1 MAIKVTFKQG
11 QAEAKATPLHQ
22 WDYGQVLEIES
33 SDLPA
38 VFEIHFAC
46 QGMNEAIVRSCSAV
60 GGIGSV
66 VIPDRCLEQSNQI
79 LAWVYAIQG
88 AAGTTIKT
96 ITIPIVARTRP
107 SRGDEIPSEISDVYT
122 ELVSEVNK
130 AVDDL
135 TNGNVTAANAKTA
148 TYATSAGTSVYSGD
162 AERAAKAMTA
172 TQADFAAR
180 AGVANTV
187 KTAATA
193 DKATA
198 DSSGN
203 KFENTYGNFSLVFDH
218 TLLSQ
223 SEKLPS
229 QGTYQIR
236 AVVKD
241 DSEEFES
248 SCVVFFNGNNTV
260 KNILNIVFDKTY
272 HTTTAY
278 RLFIGTDGRCVV
290 QKGYRSESSG
300 TTSEF
305 SDFGEV
311 LGTSST
317 VSIWYRKIL

>member
-38 VFEIHFAC
+38 VFEVHFAC

-96 ITIPIVARTRP
+96 ITIPVVARTRP

-162 AERAAKAMTA
+162 AERAAKAQTA
-172 TQADFAAR
+172 AQADFAAR
-180 AGVANTV
+180 AGVANT
-187 KTAATA
+187 AATA
-193 DKATA
+193 TNAEKAT
-198 DSSGN
+198 
-203 KFENTYGNFSLVFDH
+203 
-218 TLLSQ
+218 
-223 SEKLPS
+223 
-229 QGTYQIR
+229 R
-236 AVVKD
+236 ANMLAVDIPFTPYD
-241 DSEEFES
+241 DSAPLEKGLYCILVGFGPDD
-248 SCVVFFNGNNTV
+248 VTRRVFTS
-260 KNILNIVFDKTY
+260 IVYVNRT
-272 HTTTAY
+272 
-278 RLFIGTDGRCVV
+278 LGCDGFLGVYA
-290 QKGYRSESSG
+290 QKGYGLHINREG
-300 TTSEF
+300 KIELREIEPYVPADANLGVFTNTLVTSDVQYF
-305 SDFGEV
+305 IS
-311 LGTSST
+311 
-317 VSIWYRKIL
+317 YRKIF

>member
-38 VFEIHFAC
+38 VFEVHFAC

-96 ITIPIVARTRP
+96 ITIPVVARTRP

-148 TYATSAGTSVYSGD
+148 TYATSAGTSLYSGD
-162 AERAAKAMTA
+162 AERAAKAQTA
-172 TQADFAAR
+172 AQADFAAR
-180 AGVANTV
+180 AGVANT
-187 KTAATA
+187 AATA
-193 DKATA
+193 TDAINAENATKANIAAKA
-198 DSSGN
+198 DSLTSNIMFAQYTDDTPLEKGLY
-203 KFENTYGNFSLVFDH
+203 FILVSFD
-218 TLLSQ
+218 
-223 SEKLPS
+223 P
-229 QGTYQIR
+229 
-236 AVVKD
+236 D
-241 DSEEFES
+241 D
-248 SCVVFFNGNNTV
+248 VTRTV
-260 KNILNIVFDKTY
+260 Y
-272 HTTTAY
+272 TTTVY
-278 RLFIGTDGRCVV
+278 VTRTCECRCFLGVYA
-290 QKGYRSESSG
+290 QKGYGLHINKEGKIELREIEPYVSTDANLGVFTNSLAY
-300 TTSEF
+300 
-305 SDFGEV
+305 SDEPPRFI
-311 LGTSST
+311 S
-317 VSIWYRKIL
+317 YRKIY